1 MTAELSAVEAKAC
14 CAAAYSND
22 AVALILG
29 ESYHPGGL
37 TLTRRLA
44 SLTGL
49 RPGQRVLDVASGPG
63 STSLLLAAEFGVS
76 VDGLDLADASVRR
89 ATAAA
94 ADAGLGDRVTFHVG
108 DAERLP
114 FADASVDA
122 VVCECAFCTFP
133 DKVTAAREL
142 ARVLRP
148 GGRLGL
154 SDVTVVAGGLPPEL
168 AGISGWVACLADA
181 RPLEEYAAILTN
193 AGLDVLVQERHDD
206 ALATMVDQIH
216 ARLTTLRLVAG
227 SAPAL
232 ADIDFGRALELT
244 GQAARAVDAGL
255 IGYAVLVAGRPSP

>member
-1 MTAELSAVEAKAC
+1 MTTELSAVEAKAC

-37 TLTRRLA
+37 QLTRRLA
-44 SLTGL
+44 GLTGL

-63 STSLLLAAEFGVS
+63 ATALLLAAEFGVD
-76 VDGLDLADASVRR
+76 VDGVDLAEASVRR

-94 ADAGLGDRVTFHVG
+94 AEAGRSDRVSFHVG

-114 FADASVDA
+114 FEDATVDA

-133 DKVTAAREL
+133 DKVTAAAEL
-142 ARVLRP
+142 TRVLRP

-154 SDVTVVAGGLPPEL
+154 SDVTVAAGGLPPEL
-168 AGISGWVACLADA
+168 AGIAGWVACLADA
-181 RPLEEYAAILTN
+181 RPLEEYAAILTD
-193 AGLDVLVQERHDD
+193 AGLHVLVQERHDD
-206 ALATMVDQIH
+206 ALAAMVDQIH

-232 ADIDFGRALELT
+232 RDVDFGRALELT
-244 GQAARAVDAGL
+244 GQAAQAVEAGH
-255 IGYAVLVAGRPSP
+255 IGYAVLIAGRPAP